1 MADLNL
7 YLDAALT
14 TLATIPLV
22 FQQDDQG
29 VADPHQ
35 RQFFIGST
43 DTGALFEALSDPG
56 VDQIVLSITDAAP
69 GSGQEAAS
77 LKLASTLAGLATAV
91 AGDPLNLGTVIN
103 AGAAGAKEVWIE
115 WNDTTGV
122 QATDLNL
129 SIGLNALKVTV

>member
-14 TLATIPLV
+14 TLATVPLV

-29 VADPHQ
+29 VTAPHQ
-35 RQFFIGST
+35 RQVFLGT
-43 DTGALFEALSDPG
+43 NDAATFEALSDPG

-69 GSGQEAAS
+69 GSGQEATS

-91 AGDPLNLGTVIN
+91 AGDPLNLGTSIST
-103 AGAAGAKEVWIE
+103 GAAGAKEVWIE
-115 WNDTTGV
+115 WDDTTGV

-129 SIGLNALKVTV
+129 YLGLNALKVTV